1 MGASA
6 EDGGPPSRQPRQP
19 TGADDHIALAHGA
32 PGAQSAA
39 RIVNSP
45 RLHISAWLTYP
56 DASGPLPRNVPH
68 RTPMT
73 SAATAQAAATIS
85 GRGWTM
91 PEGRYL
97 IR

>member
-1 MGASA
+1 MGTRA
-6 EDGGPPSRQPRQP
+6 EDDMLSSRQPRQP

-68 RTPMT
+68 PTPT
-73 SAATAQAAATIS
+73 TKASTAQATATMS
-85 GRGWTM
+85 GRNCATAD
-91 PEGRYL
+91 GRYL